1 MQFTG
6 VMALR
11 HKLAKVLRADRSE
24 EMVSLKDLEPFVVFR
39 WMLSARETE
48 KVEELLKKA
57 MARVDSVSAMPASVC
72 AEGAPSSSAGDP
84 AAKRRKTAT
93 TSAPAESSSFFE

>member
-1 MQFTG
+1 M
-6 VMALR
+6 
-11 HKLAKVLRADRSE
+11 VL
-24 EMVSLKDLEPFVVFR
+24 LKDLEPFVVFR

-48 KVEELLKKA
+48 AVDGLLKKA
-57 MARVDSVSAMPASVC
+57 MAKVDSMSAMPASVG

-93 TSAPAESSSFFE
+93 TSELASSSSFFE